1 MLAVFATES
10 SKTTGAPASLAE
22 FLGCFLF
29 YGGGAV
35 GFGGPIVLAGYMQ
48 HVVVASIEKK
58 YLPTRKK

>member
-22 FLGCFLF
+22 FLGCFLWR
-29 YGGGAV
+29 GAV